1 MAWHDGKGKKLSGD
15 FIWAWHLNREGS
27 YSVSYLVESLA
38 FTKWL
43 QTCFGDT
50 TLAGLSQGG
59 AAVLLNALQ
68 SEPDRAI
75 VASGFSVIKELA
87 QWSGPGSLMGVP
99 GYGSLSTA
107 DSLVRRL
114 EDSSTRWLFSW
125 GREER
130 GTYKIDAH
138 EQLTAGFIS
147 HLSNVVTLIHDEGH
161 VFPVQAIRSFVDNT
175 PAHTKSSKVK
185 K

>member
-1 MAWHDGKGKKLSGD
+1 M
-15 FIWAWHLNREGS
+15 
-27 YSVSYLVESLA
+27 
-38 FTKWL
+38 
-43 QTCFGDT
+43 
-50 TLAGLSQGG
+50 AGLSQGG

-99 GYGSLSTA
+99 GYGPLSTA

-138 EQLTAGFIS
+138 EQLTAGLF
-147 HLSNVVTLIHDEGH
+147 LIC
-161 VFPVQAIRSFVDNT
+161 QM
-175 PAHTKSSKVK
+175 
-185 K
+185 